1 MPSILSAVSVIFI
14 SVSTIACTYTEYRM
28 AAELFANEG
37 QEESVVE
44 NAVTQAL
51 TKENSETNVLDDVN
65 LKIEKT
71 SQLANDAMTRFH
83 QKHPEFYA
91 VQECPSCG
99 RMCLYDAVFGVLDDP
114 TRIKYKC
121 KACNREFERETGYW
135 ISYYE
140 NA

>member
-1 MPSILSAVSVIFI
+1 MNTNRVTYRDSAAERELQILRSILSEIDKQKESVI
-14 SVSTIACTYTEYRM
+14 ED
-28 AAELFANEG
+28 
-37 QEESVVE
+37 
-44 NAVTQAL
+44 AVTQAL

-65 LKIEKT
+65 GKIEKA

-135 ISYYE
+135 TSYYE
-140 NA
+140 HA

>member
-1 MPSILSAVSVIFI
+1 MNRVTYRDSAAERELQILRSILSEINKQKESVI
-14 SVSTIACTYTEYRM
+14 
-28 AAELFANEG
+28 
-37 QEESVVE
+37 E
-44 NAVTQAL
+44 NAVAQAL

-65 LKIEKT
+65 GKTEKA

-140 NA
+140 HA

>member
-1 MPSILSAVSVIFI
+1 MNTNRVTYRDSVAERELQILRSILSEIDKQKESVIEN
-14 SVSTIACTYTEYRM
+14 T
-28 AAELFANEG
+28 
-37 QEESVVE
+37 VE
-44 NAVTQAL
+44 QAL
-51 TKENSETNVLDDVN
+51 TKENGETNVLDDVN
-65 LKIEKT
+65 WKIEKT

-99 RMCLYDAVFGVLDDP
+99 KMCLYDAVFGVLDDP

-121 KACNREFERETGYW
+121 EACNREFERETGYW

-140 NA
+140 HA